1 LLRLLSP
8 PRATHAHIRASH
20 FTAPAVGPPN
30 RPRATE
36 RTCQI
41 GRAATLTVL
50 FVLVALI
57 AVIPRT
63 RTWCRAETVSPVE
76 YRSGVQR
83 QVGASRRGYDPWSWV
98 CLLPTCSQNRT
109 SRKADSSRQISGCP
123 VTCRFPVGVAGFE
136 PAASSSR
143 RQRDRCMASANT
155 AWTRWL
161 PSAEVRQC
169 PSKSGVIVA
178 QFVTQADDH
187 VQRAVR
193 FSGGLASPRRS
204 ITDRLTGLYAVLA
217 TQGVRVH
224 LLVPGPLLARR

>member
-1 LLRLLSP
+1 
-8 PRATHAHIRASH
+8 
-20 FTAPAVGPPN
+20 V
-30 RPRATE
+30 
-36 RTCQI
+36 
-41 GRAATLTVL
+41 
-50 FVLVALI
+50 
-57 AVIPRT
+57 
-63 RTWCRAETVSPVE
+63 TW
-76 YRSGVQR
+76 
-83 QVGASRRGYDPWSWV
+83 
-98 CLLPTCSQNRT
+98 
-109 SRKADSSRQISGCP
+109 
-123 VTCRFPVGVAGFE
+123 VGVAGFE

-169 PSKSGVIVA
+169 PSKSGAIVA

-224 LLVPGPLLARR
+224 LLVSRAVVSAALAACRSLQLVPRPVMQHSLHET